1 MFKKEKYELIEGIY
15 TDAIDYDYINIGIK
29 EKLIGFFIGFIIAFL
44 AIQIFFGIVIISF
57 VIAIFLALK
66 QYQYTEN
73 ILLIKERK
81 NCYWNLGIYW
91 IH

>member
-57 VIAIFLALK
+57 VIAIFFGFKAIPVYRKYLIDK
-66 QYQYTEN
+66 RKKK
-73 ILLIKERK
+73 LLLEFRD
-81 NCYWNLGIYW
+81 LLE
-91 IH
+91 